1 MTTKKK
7 TNKRSITIEQISI
20 ERNTHRGFSLF
31 FLIFV
36 EPSVYRWEKNVTTRV
51 TDATY
56 HEDASRSSRT
66 TIHPP
71 ASASSFA
78 WRRFPISL

>member
-1 MTTKKK
+1 MTTKK
-7 TNKRSITIEQISI
+7 RSISIKQIFIEG
-20 ERNTHRGFSLF
+20 NAHRRFSLVLSI
-31 FLIFV
+31 LII
-36 EPSVYRWEKNVTTRV
+36 PSVYRWEKNVTTRI

-56 HEDASRSSRT
+56 HEDASRSRT

-71 ASASSFA
+71 ASARSFA